1 MSDNNS
7 LRKCSRCH
15 STKLES
21 YFGFN
26 KKGELYKLCDNC
38 RIKRDTYNE
47 KYQAEIRAKPLDE
60 QYYICDKCNSKVH
73 RLNEGM
79 ARHHKR
85 WTCVKKQMEG
95 KPGKKEFFEWVV
107 ANKNNLL
114 RDYHKYIEEA
124 ETYLNELQSN
134 KK

>member
-21 YFGFN
+21 YFSFN
-26 KKGELYKLCDNC
+26 KKGELYKLCDIC
-38 RIKRDTYNE
+38 RIKNE
-47 KYQAEIRAKPLDE
+47 KYDLEVKDKPLE
-60 QYYICDKCNSKVH
+60 EIYYTCEKCNSKVH
-73 RLNEGM
+73 RLYEGM

-107 ANKNNLL
+107 ANQNNLL

-124 ETYLNELQSN
+124 ETYLKELQSN